1 MTSLESFSFFHYL
14 RYSKCSWLLHMQMAG
29 RRGLATVSL
38 ATKNPGIAPRG
49 FLRLESLS
57 LSLFYL
63 NVNITRVLEFVKF
76 FCPTI
81 ISLFLSRMILQSPHT
96 ADLCLQDLL
105 CPVVAYSS
113 YF

>member
-1 MTSLESFSFFHYL
+1 
-14 RYSKCSWLLHMQMAG
+14 MAG

-76 FCPTI
+76 FVRQ
-81 ISLFLSRMILQSPHT
+81 LVL
-96 ADLCLQDLL
+96 
-105 CPVVAYSS
+105 
-113 YF
+113 YFFPG